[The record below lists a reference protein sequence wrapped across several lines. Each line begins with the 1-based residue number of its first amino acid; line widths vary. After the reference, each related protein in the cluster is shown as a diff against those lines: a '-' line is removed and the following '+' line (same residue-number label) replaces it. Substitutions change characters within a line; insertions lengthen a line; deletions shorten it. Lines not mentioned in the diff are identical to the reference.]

1 MQLQFTAMRC
11 YTRDPAGGANSA
23 PSELLAGLWGDER
36 KGKGKGEGGRKGKDK
51 EVKGERG
58 GKEKGTKGRE
68 GEGRGRKEEK
78 GKGGILCS
86 CDFSYRKTADTEWL
100 CAVCRVKA
108 MRRADAVV
116 VSTVSHVIRAVKTAT
131 RQPQGGGGQAS
142 NQQRACRQTVHNLF
156 LANDRCLRDYDLVVV
171 HC

>member
-1 MQLQFTAMRC
+1 MRC
-11 YTRDPAGGANSA
+11 YAPNLAGGANSA

-51 EVKGERG
+51 EVKGEKGEERRRG
-58 GKEKGTKGRE
+58 QRK
-68 GEGRGRKEEK
+68 GRGRKEEK

-142 NQQRACRQTVHNLF
+142 NQQRACRQTVHILF
-156 LANDRCLRDYDLVVV
+156 RANVRCLRDYDFVVV
-171 HC
+171 PC